1 MTWYSP
7 PNQAQRQYL
16 LAHLDF
22 GKTVSHMKDHTGSYL
37 WDYNVTLFNFSVE
50 TVITTKFRS
59 EDTHSLFWSIILC
72 IVAVKFLW
80 LNLHDFSLFWGFSGS
95 SAGKESTCNAGD
107 PGSIPGSGKI
117 PWRRDRLPTPV
128 FLSLPDGSD
137 SKESACNEADLGLIP
152 GVGRSPRAGHSNHSS
167 ILVWRIPWTEETGR
181 LQFMGS
187 QSQTQLSN

>member
-95 SAGKESTCNAGD
+95 SAGKESICNAGD
-107 PGSIPGSGKI
+107 PGSIPGSGKTPGKGI
-117 PWRRDRLPTPV
+117 GYPFQYSWAFPVVQLEKNLPEMRETWVQFLRGKLPWRREWQPSIE
-128 FLSLPDGSD
+128 FL
-137 SKESACNEADLGLIP
+137 LG
-152 GVGRSPRAGHSNHSS
+152 VS
-167 ILVWRIPWTEETGR
+167 PWTKGPVR
-181 LQFMGS
+181 LQS
-187 QSQTQLSN
+187 TELQWE